1 MRIISNKRAVSQI
14 ISTLIIVGT
23 LFAMF
28 AIIYPWSI
36 QSLTLS
42 QSRANAWYSSQEAAA
57 QERFVMEMAY
67 FNSTAPESIDIY
79 IRNVG
84 EIDIEVDS
92 IYINETLQSTIN
104 PALPAPIYVKTE
116 GNNNIVKFNI
126 AYTWENDKTYRFI
139 IVTERGQRT
148 FFESNSPS

>member
-1 MRIISNKRAVSQI
+1 MRIISNKRAISQV

-23 LFAMF
+23 LFTMF

-36 QSLTLS
+36 SSLTLS

-57 QERFVMEMAY
+57 QERFVIEMAY

-84 EIDIEVDS
+84 EIDIHVVS
-92 IYINETLQSTIN
+92 IYINDSVQATID
-104 PALPAPIYVKTE
+104 PALPEQIYVKTG
-116 GNNNIVKFNI
+116 GNNNLIKFNI

-139 IVTERGQRT
+139 IVSERGQKT
-148 FFESNSPS
+148 VFESNSPS